1 MFDFPLSQRCRRG
14 NECGPATTTV
24 RTGARHL
31 AKLYLEGSVG
41 VFERE
46 LALFLGRVCELT
58 GGSRIKLFKR
68 LARLADDLFRH
79 LGIRGSRLAVAHEQ
93 VLHQLTRSSNN
104 EDVCIGFQ
112 LAICDVLARA
122 FRGHSVGFPQNEQ

>member
-1 MFDFPLSQRCRRG
+1 MD
-14 NECGPATTTV
+14 GPATTTV

-31 AKLYLEGSVG
+31 AELYLEGSID

-46 LALFLGRVCELT
+46 LALFLGRIYALT

-79 LGIRGSRLAVAHEQ
+79 LGIRGSRLAIAHEK
-93 VLHQLTRSSNN
+93 VLHQLTRSGQN
-104 EDVCIGFQ
+104 EDVCTEFH
-112 LAICDVLARA
+112 AAVLEILTVYSEEDK
-122 FRGHSVGFPQNEQ
+122 RGKG